1 MADKFIAKKKEGEE
15 MDNIGQV
22 VPRPKL
28 VYSIAEAAEILG
40 IGETKMREI
49 ARTKGFPT
57 IRMGKI
63 LRVSVKGLEEWIEKQ
78 AECGW

>member
-1 MADKFIAKKKEGEE
+1 